1 MVVHEQY
8 ELFLVHSHD
17 YEPLVHD
24 IFIFIFTGSRV
35 SPNSYS
41 WVHKIFMNLFMGLQF
56 YIHGFI
62 GFWKKYSW
70 IHDTKFMTSPT
81 QIHEFIYFS
90 WILFIRHMNIFMV
103 MVHDYYSPNSFFKE
117 LNKRVLVLWSPFLIL
132 RTLEITHSLSPK
144 ITEKNTAS
152 TIFMKSHASDKI
164 WFILFIVIHSHMIHI
179 HELIH
184 SHEFHIHTHINS

>member
-35 SPNSYS
+35 SPYSYS
-41 WVHKIFMNLFMGLQF
+41 WVHKIFMNLFMVLQF

-62 GFWKKYSW
+62 GFSKKYSW

-81 QIHEFIYFS
+81 QIHEFIF
-90 WILFIRHMNIFMV
+90 FFMNI
-103 MVHDYYSPNSFFKE
+103 
-117 LNKRVLVLWSPFLIL
+117 
-132 RTLEITHSLSPK
+132 
-144 ITEKNTAS
+144 
-152 TIFMKSHASDKI
+152 
-164 WFILFIVIHSHMIHI
+164 IHTTYEHI
-179 HELIH
+179 HGNGECIIH
-184 SHEFHIHTHINS
+184 QTAFLRNLTSGS